1 MSRIVSYV
9 VSGCLAVAVHAILV
23 APAFAQDPPATDPS
37 TAPPPVAQQTAASA
51 ASVFDQPGFDF
62 GARLG
67 YAVPFG
73 NTSGDDKL
81 SDGVSGAVPFVLEAG
96 YRVNASITVG
106 ALFQYGVAQVK
117 DGDTTGCGGGVSC
130 SASVMRLGIEGI
142 YNLNLGTAMA
152 PWVGL
157 STGYE
162 WFSLTA
168 SGGGQSATV
177 SAKGF
182 EFVSL
187 HAGGD
192 FSLAPNFALGPFV
205 SLSLAQYA
213 SASVEGAGVSMSM
226 DLTDKKMHEWLQLGV
241 RGRFGI

>member
-1 MSRIVSYV
+1 MV
-9 VSGCLAVAVHAILV
+9 VA
-23 APAFAQDPPATDPS
+23 APAFAQDPPAAEPS
-37 TAPPPVAQQTAASA
+37 TSPPPVAQQTASSA

-67 YAVPFG
+67 YALPFG
-73 NTSGDDKL
+73 NTSGEDKL
-81 SDGVSGAVPFVLEAG
+81 ERRHLGRRTLVLEAG
-96 YRVNASITVG
+96 YRVNADFTIG
-106 ALFQYGVAQVK
+106 ALFQYGFAQVK

-130 SASVMRLGIEGI
+130 SGSVIRLGIEGI

-157 STGYE
+157 GTGYE
-162 WFSLTA
+162 WFALTA
-168 SGGGQSATV
+168 SAGGQSATV

-192 FSLAPNFALGPFV
+192 YRLAPNFALGPFV